1 MTVGVVGLEQER
13 IGFDDLRQIQ
23 YDPEL
28 ATGTCARS
36 YPGNKTARR
45 GKSGRQRE
53 VRIGQIDDKPVGGL
67 ERKNPVRRGRGEIDY
82 DPRRFGTRPDAQ
94 SLKFGA
100 VRAE

>member
-36 YPGNKTARR
+36 YPGDKTARR

-53 VRIGQIDDKPVGGL
+53 VRIGQIDDKPVGAWREKTRCDVAL
-67 ERKNPVRRGRGEIDY
+67 ERSITTRVDSGPDQTRNP
-82 DPRRFGTRPDAQ
+82 
-94 SLKFGA
+94 
-100 VRAE
+100 